1 MGKKKPIKK
10 RCDADR
16 RVRQCE
22 RLARLMRTLH
32 LIMGKGRWD
41 ANALADELDCSRRTV
56 HRLLQT
62 LTIAGVPWYFD
73 KTIRAY
79 KVRPGYKFP
88 LLEEQLL
95 TESKKQCL
103 PKEVDLLA
111 EKVIKDGEVF
121 AESLEQFLTILRQLN
136 RQR

>member
-1 MGKKKPIKK
+1 MTIAT
-10 RCDADR
+10 RCDVGGTGISVSSNRA
-16 RVRQCE
+16 
-22 RLARLMRTLH
+22 
-32 LIMGKGRWD
+32 MGKGRWD

-88 LLEEQLL
+88 MLEEQIHP
-95 TESKKQCL
+95 ESKKQCL
-103 PKEVDLLA
+103 PEEVDLLA
-111 EKVIKDGEVF
+111 EKLLKDGEAF
-121 AESLEQFLTILRQLN
+121 AESLSQFLSAVRKVKNQ
-136 RQR
+136 